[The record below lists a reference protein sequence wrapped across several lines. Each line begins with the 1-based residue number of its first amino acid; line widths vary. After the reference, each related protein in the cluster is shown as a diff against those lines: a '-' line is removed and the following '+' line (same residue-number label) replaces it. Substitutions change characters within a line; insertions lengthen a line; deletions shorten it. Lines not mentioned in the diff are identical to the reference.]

1 MALRRRG
8 LNMLEAL
15 LVLALAP
22 QLALIAW
29 GDLKGWRISNKANLL
44 LGATYFVF
52 AAAYGEVG
60 TVAAHAGFAAAMF
73 LIMLFAYRCGWLGGG
88 DVKFLTASFLW
99 VGPFCGLVYS
109 LALLPPMLVY
119 LLLTWLGVAPAK
131 REGGR
136 HHIPFGPVGA
146 AALAYTL
153 FVCRPF

>member
-1 MALRRRG
+1 MWD
-8 LNMLEAL
+8 AL

-44 LGATYFVF
+44 LGATYFAF
-52 AAAYGEVG
+52 AAILAAPW
-60 TVAAHAGFAAAMF
+60 TIAAHAAFAAAMF
-73 LIMLFAYRCGWLGGG
+73 LIMLFAFSRGWMGGG

-99 VGPFCGLVYS
+99 VGPDCGLVYS

-119 LLLTWLGVAPAK
+119 VVLARLGAAPSK

-136 HHIPFGPVGA
+136 QHVPFGPIGA
-146 AALAYTL
+146 AGLAITL
-153 FVCRPF
+153 VACRPF